1 MKYFVYG
8 ALAFI
13 AALLFLPASGTTQMR
28 NLPLLL
34 FILSVVLLFVII
46 RFFKYVLLVVKAK
59 KQIKKIG
66 VQKIKIKFFPW
77 DSFFHGHYSIIFSH
91 ENKTA
96 QIILLSNKRKYQRY
110 HFDSINKLE
119 FYRSNRVVFNNIK
132 SKGATISKLVEAKLV
147 GKQKI
152 KWNDTT
158 EIRMIVFD
166 KLPEQITDSA
176 KKEALGTGERIC
188 NSNIYIFDFATFC
201 QRIVHEM

>member
-1 MKYFVYG
+1 MKYFVYV

-13 AALLFLPASGTTQMR
+13 VALLFLPASGTTQIR

-34 FILSVVLLFVII
+34 FILSVILLFMFV
-46 RFFKYVLLVVKAK
+46 RFCKYVLLVVKTK

-66 VQKIKIKFFPW
+66 IQKIKIKFFPW

-96 QIILLSNKRKYQRY
+96 QSILLSKKRKYQRY

-119 FYRSNRVVFNNIK
+119 FYRSNRVVFNSIK
-132 SKGATISKLVEAKLV
+132 AKGATISKLVETNLV

-152 KWNDTT
+152 KWNDTA

-176 KKEALGTGERIC
+176 KKEALSVGERIC

-201 QRIVHEM
+201 QKIVHGM

>member
-1 MKYFVYG
+1 MKYLVYA

-13 AALLFLPASGTTQMR
+13 AGLLFLPATGTTEIR
-28 NLPLLL
+28 NWPLLL
-34 FILSVVLLFVII
+34 FILSVILFFIFV
-46 RFFKYVLLVVKAK
+46 RFFKYVILILKTK
-59 KQIKKIG
+59 KELKKIG
-66 VQKIKIKFFPW
+66 IQKIKIKFFPW
-77 DSFFHGHYSIIFSH
+77 VSFFHGHYSIIFSH

-96 QIILLSNKRKYQRY
+96 QIILLSKKRKYQRY

-132 SKGATISKLVEAKLV
+132 AKGATISNLVETKLL

-152 KWNDTT
+152 KWDAAS

-176 KKEALGTGERIC
+176 KKEALGTGARIC

>member
-1 MKYFVYG
+1 MKYLVYV

-13 AALLFLPASGTTQMR
+13 AGLLFLPATGTTEIR
-28 NLPLLL
+28 NFPLLL
-34 FILSVVLLFVII
+34 FILSVILFFIFV
-46 RFFKYVLLVVKAK
+46 RFFKYVILILKTK
-59 KQIKKIG
+59 KELKKIG
-66 VQKIKIKFFPW
+66 IQKIKIKFFPW
-77 DSFFHGHYSIIFSH
+77 VSFFHGHYSIIFSH

-96 QIILLSNKRKYQRY
+96 QIILLSKKRKYQRY

-119 FYRSNRVVFNNIK
+119 FYHSNRVVFNNIK
-132 SKGATISKLVEAKLV
+132 AKGATISNLVETKLL

-152 KWNDTT
+152 KWDAAS

-166 KLPEQITDSA
+166 KLPEQVTDSA

-201 QRIVHEM
+201 QRIVHEI

>member
-1 MKYFVYG
+1 MKYLVYA

-13 AALLFLPASGTTQMR
+13 AGLLFLPASGTTEIR

-34 FILSVVLLFVII
+34 FILSVILFFIFV
-46 RFFKYVLLVVKAK
+46 RFFKYVILILKTK
-59 KQIKKIG
+59 KELKKIG
-66 VQKIKIKFFPW
+66 IQKIKIKFFPW
-77 DSFFHGHYSIIFSH
+77 VSFFHGHYSIIFSH

-96 QIILLSNKRKYQRY
+96 QIILLSEKRKYQRY

-119 FYRSNRVVFNNIK
+119 FYRSNRVVFNNTK
-132 SKGATISKLVEAKLV
+132 AKGATISNLVETKLL

-152 KWNDTT
+152 KWDAAS

>member
-13 AALLFLPASGTTQMR
+13 AALLFLPASGTTQIR

-34 FILSVVLLFVII
+34 FILSVLLFFIFV
-46 RFFKYVLLVVKAK
+46 RFFKYVILILKTK

-66 VQKIKIKFFPW
+66 IHKIKIKFFPW
-77 DSFFHGHYSIIFSH
+77 VSFFHGHYSIIFSH

-96 QIILLSNKRKYQRY
+96 QIILLSKKRKYQRY
-110 HFDSINKLE
+110 HFNSINELE
-119 FYRSNRVVFNNIK
+119 FYRSNRLVFNNIK
-132 SKGATISKLVEAKLV
+132 SKGATISKLVETKLL

-152 KWNDTT
+152 KWNDTA

-166 KLPEQITDSA
+166 KLPEQITDFA
-176 KKEALGTGERIC
+176 KKETLGIGEKIC
-188 NSNIYIFDFATFC
+188 DSNIYIFDFATFC
-201 QRIVHEM
+201 QKIVHGM

>member
-1 MKYFVYG
+1 MKYFVY
-8 ALAFI
+8 AVLAFI
-13 AALLFLPASGTTQMR
+13 AALLFLPASGTTQIR

-34 FILSVVLLFVII
+34 FTLSVILLFMFV
-46 RFFKYVLLVVKAK
+46 RFFKYVLLVVKTK

-66 VQKIKIKFFPW
+66 IQKIKIKFFPW

-96 QIILLSNKRKYQRY
+96 QSILLSKKRKYQRY

-119 FYRSNRVVFNNIK
+119 FYCSNRVVFNNIK
-132 SKGATISKLVEAKLV
+132 AKGATISKLVETNLV

-152 KWNDTT
+152 KWDDASET
-158 EIRMIVFD
+158 RMIVFD

-201 QRIVHEM
+201 SRIVHGM

>member
-1 MKYFVYG
+1 MKYFVYVV
-8 ALAFI
+8 LAFI
-13 AALLFLPASGTTQMR
+13 AALLFLPASGTTQIR

-34 FILSVVLLFVII
+34 FILSVFLFFIFV
-46 RFFKYVLLVVKAK
+46 RFFKYVILILKTK

-66 VQKIKIKFFPW
+66 IQKIKIKFFPW
-77 DSFFHGHYSIIFSH
+77 VSFFHGHYSIIFSH

-96 QIILLSNKRKYQRY
+96 QIILLSKKRKYQRY
-110 HFDSINKLE
+110 HFDSINELE

-132 SKGATISKLVEAKLV
+132 ARGATISNLVETKLL

-152 KWNDTT
+152 KWDAAS